1 MNIMQKLYKN
11 RSNGIFLGVCSGL
24 SQSLGIDVT
33 ILRLL
38 VIFGTIFT
46 GSLIFWIY
54 LLLGFIL
61 PNKNT

>member
-1 MNIMQKLYKN
+1 ML
-11 RSNGIFLGVCSGL
+11 FGVCAGL
-24 SQSLGIDVT
+24 SDATGIDVT

-54 LLLGFIL
+54 LLLGIIL